1 MRDKYFLKMT
11 ILKSTSHKL
20 PQERCIMQM
29 IQEFFGKND
38 YGEYIC
44 QISYTY
50 QLKGKYKV

>member
-1 MRDKYFLKMT
+1 
-11 ILKSTSHKL
+11 
-20 PQERCIMQM
+20 MQM

-38 YGEYIC
+38 YEEYIC

>member
-1 MRDKYFLKMT
+1 
-11 ILKSTSHKL
+11 
-20 PQERCIMQM
+20 MQM

-44 QISYTY
+44 KISYTY

>member
-1 MRDKYFLKMT
+1 
-11 ILKSTSHKL
+11 
-20 PQERCIMQM
+20 MQM

-50 QLKGKYKV
+50 QLKENTRFDL